1 METDFRASNGFH
13 KKEKAV
19 NKRIRFPIDRSS
31 DSTRQNEG
39 FAKEIRFHHAEKLLL
54 SAEISEKK
62 TRERWFQI
70 VGERLLYKKWLHL
83 NLNNGFH

>member
-1 METDFRASNGFH
+1 MRLLETDFRASNGFH

-62 TRERWFQI
+62 L
-70 VGERLLYKKWLHL
+70 VKD
-83 NLNNGFH
+83 GFK